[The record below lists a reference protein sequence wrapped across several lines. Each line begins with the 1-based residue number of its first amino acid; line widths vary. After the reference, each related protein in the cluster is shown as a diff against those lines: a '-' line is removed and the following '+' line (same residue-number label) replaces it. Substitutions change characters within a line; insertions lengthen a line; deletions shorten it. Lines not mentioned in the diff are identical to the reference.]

1 MELITTCDTVT
12 DINLEKLQRIKAVC
26 NLHKKDP
33 ISLIILNIIEA
44 KWCFILKKNWYNVFT
59 KFEKENVRNGNF
71 EKDGRNS

>member
-44 KWCFILKKNWYNVFT
+44 K
-59 KFEKENVRNGNF
+59 
-71 EKDGRNS
+71 